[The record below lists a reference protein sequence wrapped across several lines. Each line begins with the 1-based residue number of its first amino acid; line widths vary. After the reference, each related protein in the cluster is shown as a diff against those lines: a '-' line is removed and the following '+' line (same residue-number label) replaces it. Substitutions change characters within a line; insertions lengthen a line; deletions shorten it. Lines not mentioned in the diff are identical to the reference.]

1 MLDCNFFDF
10 DDFDDFDSRPQLG
23 NSLAFCATISN
34 SSYLKSLHVKLAHA
48 RNWLSDVDRIY
59 LSRNGGGKR
68 PSRASKR
75 LLTKTVQM
83 IDVIGAPHV
92 VLFEFLSSKGQLHCR
107 LSQGWDSFCRANGVA
122 VQDRLTFE
130 TRRDHDLVFVR
141 QTGR

>member
-1 MLDCNFFDF
+1 MLDCNLFDF
-10 DDFDDFDSRPQLG
+10 DDFHLRPQVG

-83 IDVIGAPHV
+83 IDVSGAPHV

-107 LSQGWDSFCRANGVA
+107 LSRGWDSFCRANGVA

-130 TRRDHDLVFVR
+130 THRDHDLVFVR